1 MYSYALHQRG
11 IEESVASRTET
22 IKNIVQ
28 LLAQYGISSVF
39 AYNASFDRNHLPEL
53 SHMNWYDIMRLAA
66 YRQHNDKIPKDARCC
81 RTGRLKSGFGV
92 EAMLRLL
99 SGDRMYYERH
109 HALTDAIDELKIMQL
124 LNHPIQDYQIAL
136 IRE

>member
-1 MYSYALHQRG
+1 MYSDALHQRG
-11 IEESVASRTET
+11 IEESVAGRTET
-22 IKNIVQ
+22 IQNIVQ
-28 LLAQYGISSVF
+28 LLEQYGISSVF

-66 YRQHNDKIPKDARCC
+66 YRQYNDKIPKGARCC
-81 RTGRLKSGFGV
+81 GTGRLKSGFGV

-99 SGDRMYYERH
+99 SGDHRYYEKH
-109 HALTDAIDELKIMQL
+109 HALTDAIDELQIMQL

-136 IRE
+136 I